1 MSIITFPVVESAFH
15 AGFPRLGQVA
25 HLNASPL
32 EQFPQAD
39 GTEPDAPSATSV
51 NLTMSSASSISFR
64 PQLQFLQ
71 ARFFGAQLSASP
83 AAEEEEEVADL
94 EIDMEENA
102 AAEALSSNRESSSI
116 KSAFA
121 FKFLAADVHDDDAT
135 GVGRT
140 NVTLDEIDDVVV
152 SVDDFP
158 SKAVVGKRVLS
169 LDAVAKAGLFNTPV
183 ELSVTNPQ
191 RTASSLKT
199 FFRTFVAEEVARS
212 SPPGRSA
219 VKALESRP
227 RRTPSA
233 NAEEGAPFTSRSI
246 TSRSVKESEEKVDK
260 EFDEM

>member
-1 MSIITFPVVESAFH
+1 MSIITFPVVESVFH

-83 AAEEEEEVADL
+83 AAEEEEDFD
-94 EIDMEENA
+94 IDMEENA

-152 SVDDFP
+152 VSVDDFP

-169 LDAVAKAGLFNTPV
+169 LDAAAKAGLFNTPV

-199 FFRTFVAEEVARS
+199 FFRMFVAEEVARS

-219 VKALESRP
+219 VKAPESRP

-246 TSRSVKESEEKVDK
+246 TSRSVKESEENVDK

>member
-1 MSIITFPVVESAFH
+1 MSIITFPVVESVFH

-83 AAEEEEEVADL
+83 AAEEEEDF

-152 SVDDFP
+152 VSVDDFP

-199 FFRTFVAEEVARS
+199 FFRTLVAEEVARS

-246 TSRSVKESEEKVDK
+246 TSRSVKESEENVDK

>member
-1 MSIITFPVVESAFH
+1 MSIITFPVVESVFH

-39 GTEPDAPSATSV
+39 GNEPDAPSATSV

-83 AAEEEEEVADL
+83 AAEEEEDF

-121 FKFLAADVHDDDAT
+121 FKFLAADVQDDDAT

-140 NVTLDEIDDVVV
+140 NVTLDEIDDVVVVV

-199 FFRTFVAEEVARS
+199 FFRTLVAEEVARS

-246 TSRSVKESEEKVDK
+246 TSRSVKESEENVDK